1 MLDKIVEVKK
11 EELKNFTLPERVEV
25 NHVSLK
31 DSIINANHTIGL
43 IAEVKK
49 ASPSKGMINENFDPV
64 EVAKAYERAGADAI
78 SVLTDETFFKGSNTF
93 LTDVKKHVN
102 LPVLR
107 KDFIIDK
114 RQIEESKLIGA
125 DAILLIVKVL
135 GAKKT
140 KEFYDLAKEYN
151 LECLV
156 EVHSSKEIQALTN
169 EFEPDIIGIN
179 NRNLDT
185 FETSTKHTRDMSRF
199 VPSESLLIS
208 ESGISNHHDIQD
220 VIKAGASGVLV
231 GEALM
236 RGGRFEERISDLFRG
251 TVYES

>member
-11 EELKNFTLPERVEV
+11 DELKNFTIPGPIEV
-25 NHVSLK
+25 DHVSLK
-31 DSIINANHTIGL
+31 NSLENANHDIGL

-49 ASPSKGMINENFDPV
+49 ASPSKGIINENFNPV
-64 EVAKAYERAGADAI
+64 EVALAYERAGADAI
-78 SVLTDETFFKGSNTF
+78 SVLTDETFFKGKNSF
-93 LTDVKKHVN
+93 LTEVKKHVS

-135 GAKKT
+135 GAEKT
-140 KEFYDLAKEYN
+140 KEFYNLAKDFN

-156 EVHSSKEIQALTN
+156 EVHSKEELQALT
-169 EFEPDIIGIN
+169 EIIEPEIIGIN

-185 FETSTKHTRDMSRF
+185 FDTSTKNTRDLSPF
-199 VPSESLLIS
+199 VPSHSLMIS
-208 ESGISNHHDIQD
+208 ESGISDYNDIKD
-220 VIKAGASGVLV
+220 VMKVGASGVLV

-236 RGGRFEERISDLFRG
+236 RDGMYEERISRLFG
-251 TVYES
+251 GAIYEA